1 MKNRDIELIDY
12 TGSIWG
18 SHFLYVL
25 PGNDWKIG
33 QKFDISISKVLCG
46 EARIV
51 ACTTLQ
57 LEKLSETVSR
67 AFIGKSADE
76 LKNRYKNT
84 YRLNDQDMV
93 SILTWEWLHM
103 DSNALK
109 ALMEERFDRMK
120 GLRPHERTLQL
131 QLL

>member
-1 MKNRDIELIDY
+1 MKNRNIELIDY

-25 PGNDWKIG
+25 PGSDWKIA
-33 QKFDISISKVLCG
+33 QKFDVSISKVPCG

-51 ACTTLQ
+51 ACTTLP
-57 LEKLSETVSR
+57 LARLSETVSR

-76 LKNRYKNT
+76 LKTRYKNA
-84 YRLNDQDMV
+84 YRLNDEDMV
-93 SILTWEWLHM
+93 SILTWEWMHI
-103 DSNALK
+103 DTTALK

-120 GLRPHERTLQL
+120 GLRPNERSLQL